1 MKLNDS
7 KVNTERRPT
16 EGRPKDK
23 RRPYVRP
30 MAGWWRSNPFFVRY
44 MVRELTALFVGAYA
58 IVLLV
63 GLVCLTLG
71 EPAWDAWRS
80 AMESPTGFV
89 LNLVALVALIYH
101 AWTWFL
107 IMPKTMPPIM
117 VQGVPVS
124 AAVITWSGV
133 AASLLCTIVLFVL
146 VWVISS

>member
-1 MKLNDS
+1 MNINDN
-7 KVNTERRPT
+7 KIPTERRPAN
-16 EGRPKDK
+16 K
-23 RRPYVRP
+23 RRPYLRP

-63 GLVCLTLG
+63 GLICLTLG
-71 EPAWDAWRS
+71 EPAWEAWRS
-80 AMESPTGFV
+80 ALESPTGFV

-101 AWTWFL
+101 AWTWFE

-117 VQGVPVS
+117 VKGAAVS

-133 AASLLCTIVLFVL
+133 TASFVATIVLFVL

>member
-16 EGRPKDK
+16 ECRPKDK

-89 LNLVALVALIYH
+89 LNLVALVAFQRH
-101 AWTWFL
+101 W
-107 IMPKTMPPIM
+107 PIRY
-117 VQGVPVS
+117 QS
-124 AAVITWSGV
+124 AGQAD
-133 AASLLCTIVLFVL
+133 ALFE
-146 VWVISS
+146 